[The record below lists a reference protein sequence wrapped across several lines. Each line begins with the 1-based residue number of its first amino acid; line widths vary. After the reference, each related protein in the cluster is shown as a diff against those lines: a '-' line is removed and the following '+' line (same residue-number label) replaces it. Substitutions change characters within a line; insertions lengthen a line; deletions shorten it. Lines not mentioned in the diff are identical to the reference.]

1 MTEGVQDQEIATP
14 DKSSSPSDKELNFR
28 RLEAL
33 RDSER
38 EGRIRAEIQA
48 ESLKA
53 ELNRLAQSLVPPE
66 KDPLDD
72 AEEYV
77 DSTRLKQKLAQE
89 RAASERRAKEIAKET
104 YEHHRLEDEKK
115 NYLNRLRLEF
125 RDFDDVMTPE
135 SIGALEKNEPSFVKA
150 VKQIPDDYEK
160 CKLAYE
166 HLKGKAAVPQA
177 PRQSIKETVEENA
190 RNPYYIPP
198 GSGNPSAVEFDIRSK
213 EAREQAYAK
222 LKAAQRRPLQGGG
235 PSLAH

>member
-14 DKSSSPSDKELNFR
+14 DKSPSLSDKELNFR
-28 RLEAL
+28 RLESL
-33 RDSER
+33 RDTER

-53 ELNRLAQSLVPPE
+53 ELNRMAQALAPPE

-72 AEEYV
+72 ADEYV
-77 DSTRLKQKLAQE
+77 DSARLKQKLAQE

-135 SIGALEKNEPSFVKA
+135 SIKALDENEPSFVKA

-166 HLKGKAAVPQA
+166 HIKGKAASRA